1 MERLRLPGLDVAMH
15 FGGHSVTSPKE
26 THWVSQNPK
35 LPLQSRGG
43 GSVDSLN
50 CKLTTSNHQ
59 ILVRSQASPP
69 CNMCQGHLR
78 SLPWQAFVTHYVV
91 YFGQSC
97 NGSANVTEAGPSG
110 FVCPVFPSAARSE
123 SAVLYNSSF
132 VKDCSQCGLIYS
144 RKRAGRS
151 KCVFLFTL

>member
-1 MERLRLPGLDVAMH
+1 MEHLRLPGLDVAMWRT
-15 FGGHSVTSPKE
+15 FSDL
-26 THWVSQNPK
+26 SQRNSLGVPES
-35 LPLQSRGG
+35 QASFYRAGG

-59 ILVRSQASPP
+59 ILVESQASPP
-69 CNMCQGHLR
+69 CNICQGHSR

-110 FVCPVFPSAARSE
+110 FVCPVFPSAARCE
-123 SAVLYNSSF
+123 SAVLYISSF
-132 VKDCSQCGLIYS
+132 LKDCSHGLIYS

-151 KCVFLFTL
+151 KCVFLFTLSS